1 MNAELCHHCQLPL
14 RGWGQTREVKGESHQ
29 FCCYGC
35 CLAYQV
41 RHGEREEPEA
51 VWLLIRLGVGAFLA
65 MNIML
70 FSLLLYSGSFGPTD
84 QELQRI
90 VHFLLWILAT
100 PLLFILGGPF
110 IGGAWNAARR
120 GRANADTL
128 VSLGA
133 VSAYGYS
140 AQQTM
145 AGGDAVY
152 FDTVAM
158 VLLLFTLGRYLEAI
172 GRVQAMRSLAP
183 MLAAERARATVV
195 RDGRDIELPV
205 RAVVPGT
212 VVRARPGERIPVDGV
227 VIEGRSQCNEA
238 VLTGQSEACVKHPG
252 AAVYAGS
259 VNGTGQ
265 LLIRAT
271 LAGMDTRWGQISR
284 QVREALSHKGMVG
297 EIVDRAAAAFVPLV
311 AILAAA
317 TTLYWGGRGPLEE
330 ALMAGLAVLVV
341 ACPCALG
348 LAAPL
353 ATAIGLGLGAQ
364 RGVLIRGG
372 GALERLARL
381 KAVAFDKTG
390 TLTTGDMQLVDIVN
404 ADIEETALLRRAA
417 GLAQGSEH
425 PIARGILAAT
435 QARGLVP
442 STASDLRACPGEGV
456 AGDVVGVYTA
466 MGSAAFMAAQGW
478 MLSRDLTDQ
487 GAARAEG
494 LSLVYLGWDGQVRGS
509 LSLADTLLADAPG
522 TVASLGRLGL
532 ATCLLSGDTRP
543 AAARTAEA
551 VGIANWRGE
560 LSPAGKVDALKAW
573 SRRHGPVAMVGD
585 GLNDGPV
592 LAAAAVGIAVGGAT
606 DLARETA
613 DATLPE
619 GALATLPWMLQLA
632 RRIRRTIA
640 TNIVWALGYN
650 VVALSLAA
658 AGLLQPIIAAAL
670 MAGSSLL
677 VVINSLHAGRK
688 AGDQTDEAAQGR
700 VGAAAGLRP

>member
-1 MNAELCHHCQLPL
+1 MSAELCRHCELPL
-14 RGWGQTREVKGESHQ
+14 RGWGQAREVKGESHR

-35 CLAYQV
+35 CLAFQV

-70 FSLLLYSGSFGPTD
+70 FSLLLYSGSFEPAD
-84 QELQRI
+84 RELLRI

-100 PLLFILGGPF
+100 PLLLILGGPF
-110 IGGAWNAARR
+110 ISGAWRAARR

-140 AQQTM
+140 AQQAV
-145 AGGDAVY
+145 AGGGAVY

-158 VLLLFTLGRYLEAI
+158 VLVLFTLGRYLEAI

-183 MLAAERARATVV
+183 MLAAERAPATVV
-195 RDGRDIELPV
+195 RDGRDIELPA
-205 RAVVPGT
+205 RAVAPGA
-212 VVRARPGERIPVDGV
+212 VVRVRPGERIPVDGV
-227 VIEGRSQCNEA
+227 VIEGRSQCDEA
-238 VLTGQSEACVKHPG
+238 VLTGQSEARAKYPG
-252 AAVYAGS
+252 VAVYAGS
-259 VNGTGQ
+259 VNGMGQ
-265 LLIRAT
+265 LLIRT
-271 LAGMDTRWGQISR
+271 TDAGINTRWGQIGR
-284 QVREALSHKGMVG
+284 QVREALGQKGMIG

-311 AILAAA
+311 GTLAAA
-317 TTLYWGGRGPLEE
+317 TTLYWSGRGPIEE

-364 RGVLIRGG
+364 RGVLMRGG

-390 TLTTGDMQLVDIVN
+390 TLTTGDMQLVDVIT
-404 ADIEETALLRRAA
+404 ADVQEYALLRRAA

-425 PIARGILAAT
+425 PIARGILAA
-435 QARGLVP
+435 ARDRELVP
-442 STASDLRACPGEGV
+442 SAATDLRAYPGEGV
-456 AGDVVGVYTA
+456 AGTIAGVRTA

-478 MLSRDLTDQ
+478 RLSPQLTD
-487 GAARAEG
+487 RATTRTEG
-494 LSLVYLGWDGQVRGS
+494 LSLVYLGWDGRVRGL
-509 LSLADTLLADAPG
+509 LSLADTLLADAPA
-522 TVASLGRLGL
+522 TVAALKRLGL
-532 ATCLLSGDTRP
+532 ATCLLSGDTGP
-543 AAARTAEA
+543 AVARTAA
-551 VGIANWRGE
+551 AAGIANWRGE
-560 LSPAGKVDALKAW
+560 LSPAGKVNALRAW

-592 LAAAAVGIAVGGAT
+592 LAAASVGIAVGGAT

-619 GALATLPWMLQLA
+619 GALAALPWMLQLA
-632 RRIRRTIA
+632 RRIRRTIV
-640 TNIVWALGYN
+640 TNIAWALGYN
-650 VVALSLAA
+650 LVALSLAA

-677 VVINSLHAGRK
+677 VVINSLNAGRQSSDRT
-688 AGDQTDEAAQGR
+688 DQAAQGHR
-700 VGAAAGLRP
+700 GAAAGLRP